1 MTGSVKVGTDCESVS
16 IGFEEKIAAFW
27 DYPAGMSGGVAF
39 QKVPQKQV
47 NVNLPLSVQVRILT
61 IFLKIKMDYFLFCF
75 CTRVTKSVSRIFI
88 N

>member
-39 QKVPQKQV
+39 QKIPQKQI
-47 NVNLPLSVQVRILT
+47 NVHLPLSVQVCI
-61 IFLKIKMDYFLFCF
+61 
-75 CTRVTKSVSRIFI
+75 
-88 N
+88 